1 MATASNLTLLMK
13 VFEQEKELF
22 WRNNASLSEEELHQR
37 WSEET
42 GKFRSLMGTAE
53 TDKNSTVATTLP
65 PTPSVTVMKREP
77 SETSPTQTIEQSQ
90 HPSHHSV
97 PMNKKRTNDSRKD
110 PSPFSGAGSSVPPL
124 NIKNTSHSDDEPFS
138 IYTMNK
144 ARRTS
149 HGRYPLHIPV
159 TEYDNP
165 RDYYTKGDYNP
176 PSAASRKQQSR
187 QPPKPMS
194 LSPISYTSFSMSPTF
209 SHSPTAT
216 TTSGLTN
223 PTTLSSPGMSRQTS
237 HMGNSVCD
245 DFDMLRLKSQAS
257 NASSSFDSRAQNSQL
272 ANTPNLQVDDHLPF
286 FNDPHLLDF
295 IGGVVPEVAQQ
306 SLAVPSFSTSQSESP
321 AILLGSN
328 MDREA
333 SSTFNPLLQS
343 DDLPRPHTITQ
354 PGRPLAAKPET
365 STPLSRSLSSEHQM
379 IRVKSADGS
388 VKDKI
393 SIPKAPY
400 VRPQHDKIMCPH
412 CDQRPKGYRGEH
424 ELGRHI
430 NKAHSLSRTVWICID
445 STPEKNFLSRCK
457 SCLRGK
463 KYNAYYNAAAHL
475 RRAHFNPKPK
485 SSKCKTADEEKAK
498 RGGSSGGESPPMDVC
513 RMFMQ
518 EIQDYVTQQ
527 TQPYNDDDDDDDEET
542 ATDEVSRLAVPSQRQ
557 QMSQSLPIAYDNFGT
572 RPISVPKHPI
582 RNTNDLLCP
591 YPASPAVPAPA
602 TQPNKGDSSLYLARP
617 TRALAAA
624 GDKADILDLSLITN
638 VNADLPFQMSPFH
651 EPSNFYD
658 RFPNP
663 GY

>member
-1 MATASNLTLLMK
+1 
-13 VFEQEKELF
+13 
-22 WRNNASLSEEELHQR
+22 
-37 WSEET
+37 
-42 GKFRSLMGTAE
+42 
-53 TDKNSTVATTLP
+53 
-65 PTPSVTVMKREP
+65 
-77 SETSPTQTIEQSQ
+77 
-90 HPSHHSV
+90 
-97 PMNKKRTNDSRKD
+97 MNKKRTNDSRKD
-110 PSPFSGAGSSVPPL
+110 PSPISGAGSSVPPL
-124 NIKNTSHSDDEPFS
+124 NIKSLSHTDDEPFS

-159 TEYDNP
+159 TEYDDP

-176 PSAASRKQQSR
+176 PSAASRAQQSR

-194 LSPISYTSFSMSPTF
+194 LSPTSYTSFSTSPAF

-216 TTSGLTN
+216 TATGLTN
-223 PTTLSSPGMSRQTS
+223 PTTLASPGMSRQTS
-237 HMGNSVCD
+237 HIGNSVCD
-245 DFDMLRLKSQAS
+245 DLDMLRLKSQAS
-257 NASSSFDSRAQNSQL
+257 NASSSFDSHGQNSQL
-272 ANTPNLQVDDHLPF
+272 SNTTNLQVDDNLPF
-286 FNDPHLLDF
+286 FNDSHLLDF
-295 IGGVVPEVAQQ
+295 VGGVVSEVPQQ

-321 AILLGSN
+321 TILSGST

-343 DDLPRPHTITQ
+343 HDLPRPQTITQ
-354 PGRPLAAKPET
+354 SGRPLAAKPET
-365 STPLSRSLSSEHQM
+365 PTTPLSRSLSSEHQM

-400 VRPQHDKIMCPH
+400 VRPQHDKILCPH
-412 CDQRPKGYRGEH
+412 CNQRPKGYRGEH

-445 STPEKNFLSRCK
+445 SSPEKKFLSKCK

-463 KYNAYYNAAAHL
+463 RYNAYYNAAAHL

-485 SSKCKTADEEKAK
+485 SNKCKTADEEKAK
-498 RGGSSGGESPPMDVC
+498 RGGSSGGEWPPMDVC

-518 EIQDYVTQQ
+518 EIREYVPQQ
-527 TQPYNDDDDDDDEET
+527 TQPYNDDDDDDEET
-542 ATDEVSRLAVPSQRQ
+542 ATDEVSRLAVPGQRQ
-557 QMSQSLPIAYDNFGT
+557 QMSQSLPTGYDNFGT
-572 RPISVPKHPI
+572 RSISHVTH
-582 RNTNDLLCP
+582 NSNALLYP
-591 YPASPAVPAPA
+591 YPPNPAVSAPA
-602 TQPNKGDSSLYLARP
+602 RQPSESDSSLYLARP

-638 VNADLPFQMSPFH
+638 VNADLPFQMSPFL
-651 EPSNFYD
+651 EQSNFYD